1 MLGLCNACTSGDA
14 VLFSPAARRFTL
26 KDDPRETDMPQLE
39 FWYEFAST
47 YTYLSV
53 MRIEELAAKR
63 GVGVE
68 WKPFLLGPIFLAQGW
83 RDTPFRIY
91 PKKGLYMVRDMER
104 LCAERGLPFKL
115 SPLFPQNGLSAARL
129 AFIGAK
135 EGWAPAFTRE
145 VFLRQFRDEADISD
159 KAVLADALRT
169 IRQDPEDLM
178 ARIQEPAVKE
188 AMKSQT
194 DTAASL
200 GIFGAPTFITEDNE
214 LFWGDDRLEQ
224 AVDWAAAK
232 AAGGRS
238 A

>member
-1 MLGLCNACTSGDA
+1 
-14 VLFSPAARRFTL
+14 
-26 KDDPRETDMPQLE
+26 MPQLE

-63 GVGVE
+63 GVSVE

-104 LCAERGLPFKL
+104 LCAARGLPFKL
-115 SPLFPQNGLSAARL
+115 SRLFPQNGLSAARL

-135 EGWAPAFTRE
+135 EGWAPVFTRE
-145 VFLRQFRDEADISD
+145 VFSRQFRDEADISD
-159 KAVLADALRT
+159 KTVLAEALRT
-169 IRQDPEDLM
+169 IGQDPGDLM

-200 GIFGAPTFITEDNE
+200 GIFGAPTFITENNE

-224 AVDWAAAK
+224 AVDWAAGK
-232 AAGGRS
+232 VPGVLS

>member
-1 MLGLCNACTSGDA
+1 
-14 VLFSPAARRFTL
+14 
-26 KDDPRETDMPQLE
+26 MPKLE

-63 GVGVE
+63 GVEIE

-91 PKKGLYMVRDMER
+91 PNKGLYMVRDLER
-104 LCAERGLPFKL
+104 LCAARGLPFKL
-115 SPLFPQNGLSAARL
+115 SRLFPQNGLNAARL
-129 AFIGAK
+129 AFIGAQ

-145 VFLRQFRDEADISD
+145 LFLRQFRDEADISD
-159 KAVLADALRT
+159 KTVLADALRA
-169 IRQDPEDLM
+169 IGQDAGNLLT
-178 ARIQEPAVKE
+178 RIKEPALKE
-188 AMKSQT
+188 AVKLQT
-194 DTAASL
+194 ENAASF
-200 GIFGAPTFITEDNE
+200 GIFGAPTFITEDHE

-224 AVDWAAAK
+224 ALDWAAEPRALVTP
-232 AAGGRS
+232 S

>member
-1 MLGLCNACTSGDA
+1 M
-14 VLFSPAARRFTL
+14 
-26 KDDPRETDMPQLE
+26 PRLQ

-63 GVGVE
+63 GVEVE
-68 WKPFLLGPIFLAQGW
+68 WKPFLLGPIFMAQGW
-83 RDTPFRIY
+83 RDTPFRVY

-104 LCAERGLPFKL
+104 LCAARGLPFKL
-115 SPLFPQNGLSAARL
+115 SRLFPQNGLNAARL
-129 AFIGAK
+129 ALIGAK

-145 VFLRQFRDEADISD
+145 VFLRQFRDEADIAD
-159 KAVLADALRT
+159 KAVLATALRT
-169 IRQDPEDLM
+169 VGQDADDLM
-178 ARIQEPAVKE
+178 ARILEPAVKE

-194 DTAASL
+194 DKAASS

-224 AVDWAAAK
+224 ALDWAASRKTPGAL
-232 AAGGRS
+232 S

>member
-1 MLGLCNACTSGDA
+1 
-14 VLFSPAARRFTL
+14 
-26 KDDPRETDMPQLE
+26 MPKLE

-63 GVGVE
+63 GVEVE

-91 PKKGLYMVRDMER
+91 PRKGLYMVRDMER
-104 LCAERGLPFKL
+104 LCAARGLPFKL
-115 SPLFPQNGLSAARL
+115 SRLFPQNGLNAARL
-129 AFIGAK
+129 AYIGAK

-145 VFLRQFRDEADISD
+145 VFSRQFRDEADISD
-159 KAVLADALRT
+159 KTVLADALRAVG
-169 IRQDPEDLM
+169 QNAEALM
-178 ARIQEPAVKE
+178 VRIQDPAVKE
-188 AMKSQT
+188 AMKSQM

-200 GIFGAPTFITEDNE
+200 GVFGAPTFIIEDNE

-224 AVDWAAAK
+224 AVDWAAGGK
-232 AAGGRS
+232 MAG
-238 A
+238 AVPA